1 MLTQLE
7 STVNMLVQNLL
18 NGLMS
23 GWIYILVALGFTLV
37 LSIVGIVQFAHGEV
51 YMVGAYVVYYFCV
64 SAGVNFFLSLLI
76 SILCIGLLGI
86 ILERF
91 FLRPFRDNVEGAIIT
106 TIALILILQ
115 TAVVA
120 TAGVS
125 YKDIPSPIQ
134 GVLILFGAR
143 LSWER
148 LITILISI
156 ALVSGLL
163 IFINKTKI
171 GQAMI
176 AVSEDRNA
184 AALVGINVNRVSS
197 VAMFLGC
204 ALAAAAGGLTGAIF
218 DLTPFMGGFA
228 LMKGI
233 EVIILGGLGSI
244 SGAIIAGLILGLVD
258 GLVTPLLS
266 VQMAGIIELIIII
279 LILLFR
285 PQGLLG
291 HE

>member
-1 MLTQLE
+1 MIE
-7 STVNMLVQNLL
+7 QNLL

-23 GWIYILVALGFTLV
+23 GWIYILVALGLTLV
-37 LSIVGIVQFAHGEV
+37 LSIVGIVQLAHGEI
-51 YMVGAYVVYYFCV
+51 YMIGAYSVYYFCV
-64 SAGVNFFLSLLI
+64 TAGLNFFLSLII
-76 SILCIGLLGI
+76 SIFLVGLLGV

-91 FLRPFRDNVEGAIIT
+91 FLRPFRDDVEGAIVS

-120 TAGVS
+120 IAGVG
-125 YKDIPSPIQ
+125 YRDLPSPIQ
-134 GVLILFGAR
+134 GVLTVLGVR

-148 LITILISI
+148 LMTMLLSMV
-156 ALVSGLL
+156 LVSALL
-163 IFINKTKI
+163 IFIKKTKM

-176 AVSEDRNA
+176 AVSENREV
-184 AALVGINVNRVSS
+184 AALQGINVNRVSA

-204 ALAAAAGGLTGAIF
+204 GLAAAAGALTGAIF

-233 EVIILGGLGSI
+233 GVIIMGGLGSI
-244 SGAIIAGLILGLVD
+244 PGAIIGGLILGLID
-258 GLVTPLLS
+258 GVVTPLLS
-266 VQMAGIIELIIII
+266 VQMANIIGLIIII

>member
-1 MLTQLE
+1 MIE
-7 STVNMLVQNLL
+7 QNLL

-23 GWIYILVALGFTLV
+23 GWIYILVALGLTLV
-37 LSIVGIVQFAHGEV
+37 LSIVGIVQLAHGEI
-51 YMVGAYVVYYFCV
+51 YMIGAYLVYYFCV
-64 SAGVNFFLSLLI
+64 TAGLNFFLSLLI
-76 SILCIGLLGI
+76 SIICVGLLGI
-86 ILERF
+86 LLERF
-91 FLRPFRDNVEGAIIT
+91 FFRPFRDDVEGAIIS

-115 TAVVA
+115 TAIVA
-120 TAGVS
+120 IAGVS

-134 GVLILFGAR
+134 GVLIVLGAR

-148 LITILISI
+148 LITILISMV
-156 ALVSGLL
+156 LVSALL
-163 IFINKTKI
+163 IFINKTKM
-171 GQAMI
+171 GQAMV
-176 AVSEDRNA
+176 AVSEDREA
-184 AALVGINVNRVSS
+184 AALQGINVNRISS
-197 VAMFLGC
+197 IAIFLGC
-204 ALAAAAGGLTGAIF
+204 GLAAAAGALTGAIF

-233 EVIILGGLGSI
+233 QVVILGGLGSI
-244 SGAIIAGLILGLVD
+244 PGAIMGGLMLGLID

-266 VQMAGIIELIIII
+266 VQMASIIGLVVII

>member
-1 MLTQLE
+1 MLA
-7 STVNMLVQNLL
+7 QNLL

-23 GWIYILVALGFTLV
+23 GWIYILVALGLTLV
-37 LSIVGIVQFAHGEV
+37 LSIVGIVQLAHGEM
-51 YMVGAYVVYYFCV
+51 YMVGSYIVYYFCV
-64 SAGVNFFLSLLI
+64 RAGLNFFLALFI
-76 SILCIGLLGI
+76 SILCVGLLGVV
-86 ILERF
+86 LERF
-91 FLRPFRDNVEGAIIT
+91 FLRPFRGNVEGAIIT

-115 TAVVA
+115 NGVVA
-120 TAGVS
+120 IFSES

-134 GVLILFGAR
+134 GVLSVLGVR

-148 LITILISI
+148 LITILVSMG
-156 ALVSGLL
+156 LVSALL

-171 GQAMI
+171 GQAMV
-176 AVSEDRNA
+176 AVSEDRDA
-184 AALVGINVNRVSS
+184 AALQGINVNRVSS
-197 VAMFLGC
+197 VAMFMGC
-204 ALAAAAGGLTGAIF
+204 GLAAAAGALVGAIF

-233 EVIILGGLGSI
+233 AVIILGGLGSI
-244 SGAIIAGLILGLVD
+244 AGAIIGGLILGLVD

-266 VQMAGIIELIIII
+266 VQMAGIIGLVVII
-279 LILLFR
+279 LILIFR

>member
-1 MLTQLE
+1 
-7 STVNMLVQNLL
+7 MLVQNLL

-23 GWIYILVALGFTLV
+23 GWIYILVALGLTLV
-37 LSIVGIVQFAHGEV
+37 LSIVGIVQLAHGEI
-51 YMVGAYVVYYFCV
+51 YMIGAYIIYYFCV
-64 SAGVNFFLSLLI
+64 SAGLTFFLSLLI
-76 SILCIGLLGI
+76 SILFTGLLGI
-86 ILERF
+86 ILERW
-91 FLRPFRDNVEGAIIT
+91 FLRPFRDDIEGAIIT

-115 TAVVA
+115 TAIIA
-120 TAGVS
+120 ISGPG
-125 YKDIPSPIQ
+125 YKNIPSPIQ
-134 GVLILFGAR
+134 GVLTILSAR

-148 LITILISI
+148 LITIIVSMV
-156 ALVSGLL
+156 LVSALL

-176 AVSEDRNA
+176 AVSEDRHA
-184 AALVGINVNRVSS
+184 AALMGINVNRVSS

-218 DLTPFMGGFA
+218 DLTPFMGDFA

-244 SGAIIAGLILGLVD
+244 PGTIIGGLILGLVD

-266 VQMAGIIELIIII
+266 VQMANIIGLIVIV

>member
-1 MLTQLE
+1 M
-7 STVNMLVQNLL
+7 
-18 NGLMS
+18 
-23 GWIYILVALGFTLV
+23 I
-37 LSIVGIVQFAHGEV
+37 
-51 YMVGAYVVYYFCV
+51 GAYVIYYLCV
-64 SAGVNFFLSLLI
+64 GAGFNFFLSLLI
-76 SILCIGLLGI
+76 SVLCTGLLGI
-86 ILERF
+86 VLERW
-91 FLRPFRDNVEGAIIT
+91 FLRPFRGDVEGAIIT

-115 TAVVA
+115 TAIIA
-120 TAGVS
+120 IAGPS

-134 GVLILFGAR
+134 GVLSIFGAR

-156 ALVSGLL
+156 VLVSALL
-163 IFINKTKI
+163 VFINRTKI
-171 GQAMI
+171 GQAMV
-176 AVSEDRNA
+176 AVSEDREA

-197 VAMFLGC
+197 IAMFLGC
-204 ALAAAAGGLTGAIF
+204 SLAAAAGGLTGAIF

-228 LMKGI
+228 LTKGI

-244 SGAIIAGLILGLVD
+244 PGAIIGGLILGLVD
-258 GLVTPLLS
+258 GLVTPLVS
-266 VQMAGIIELIIII
+266 VQMANIIGLIIIV

>member
-1 MLTQLE
+1 MLA
-7 STVNMLVQNLL
+7 QNLL

-23 GWIYILVALGFTLV
+23 GWIYILVALGLTLV
-37 LSIVGIVQFAHGEV
+37 LSIVGIVQLAHGEM
-51 YMVGAYVVYYFCV
+51 YMVGSYIVYYFCV
-64 SAGVNFFLSLLI
+64 RAGLNFFLALFI
-76 SILCIGLLGI
+76 SILCVGLLGVV
-86 ILERF
+86 LERF
-91 FLRPFRDNVEGAIIT
+91 FLRPFRGNVEGAIIT

-115 TAVVA
+115 NGVVA
-120 TAGVS
+120 IFGQN

-134 GVLILFGAR
+134 GVLTVLGVR

-148 LITILISI
+148 LITILVSMG
-156 ALVSGLL
+156 LVSALL

-171 GQAMI
+171 GQAMV
-176 AVSEDRNA
+176 AVSEDRDA
-184 AALVGINVNRVSS
+184 AALQGINVNRVSS
-197 VAMFLGC
+197 VAMFMGC
-204 ALAAAAGGLTGAIF
+204 ALAAAAGALVGAIF

-233 EVIILGGLGSI
+233 AVIILGGLGSI
-244 SGAIIAGLILGLVD
+244 AGAIIGGLILGLVD

-266 VQMAGIIELIIII
+266 VQMAGIIGLVVII
-279 LILLFR
+279 LILIFR

>member
-1 MLTQLE
+1 MLA
-7 STVNMLVQNLL
+7 QNLL

-23 GWIYILVALGFTLV
+23 GWIYILVALGLTLV
-37 LSIVGIVQFAHGEV
+37 LSIVGIVQLAHGEM
-51 YMVGAYVVYYFCV
+51 YMVGSYIVYYFCV
-64 SAGVNFFLSLLI
+64 IAGLNFFLALPISVLLV
-76 SILCIGLLGI
+76 GLLGI

-91 FLRPFRDNVEGAIIT
+91 FLRPFRGNVEGAIIS

-115 TAVVA
+115 NGIVA
-120 TAGVS
+120 IFGES

-134 GVLILFGAR
+134 GVLTVLGVR

-148 LITILISI
+148 LITILVSI
-156 ALVSGLL
+156 ALVSALL
-163 IFINKTKI
+163 IFINRTKI
-171 GQAMI
+171 GQAMV
-176 AVSEDRNA
+176 AVSEDRDA
-184 AALVGINVNRVSS
+184 AALQGINVNRVSS
-197 VAMFLGC
+197 VAMFFGC
-204 ALAAAAGGLTGAIF
+204 ALAAAAGALVGAIF

-233 EVIILGGLGSI
+233 AVIILGGLGSI
-244 SGAIIAGLILGLVD
+244 PGAIIGGLILGLID

-266 VQMAGIIELIIII
+266 VQMAGIIGLAVII
-279 LILLFR
+279 LILIFR

>member
-1 MLTQLE
+1 MIE
-7 STVNMLVQNLL
+7 QNLL

-23 GWIYILVALGFTLV
+23 GWIYILVALGLTLV
-37 LSIVGIVQFAHGEV
+37 LSIVGIVQLAHGEI
-51 YMVGAYVVYYFCV
+51 YMVGAYIVYYFCV
-64 SAGVNFFLSLLI
+64 TVGLNFFLSLLI
-76 SILCIGLLGI
+76 SIFCAGLLGVF
-86 ILERF
+86 LERF
-91 FLRPFRDNVEGAIIT
+91 FLRPFRDDVEGAIIS

-115 TAVVA
+115 TAIVA
-120 TAGVS
+120 IAGVG

-134 GVLILFGAR
+134 GVITVLGAR

-148 LITILISI
+148 LITILVSI
-156 ALVSGLL
+156 ALVSALL
-163 IFINKTKI
+163 IFINKTKM
-171 GQAMI
+171 GQAMV
-176 AVSEDRNA
+176 AVSEDREA
-184 AALVGINVNRVSS
+184 AALQGINVDRISS
-197 VAMFLGC
+197 IAMFLGC
-204 ALAAAAGGLTGAIF
+204 SLAAAAGALTGAIF

-244 SGAIIAGLILGLVD
+244 PGAIIGGLILGLVD
-258 GLVTPLLS
+258 GIVTPLLS
-266 VQMAGIIELIIII
+266 VQMASIIGLVLII

>member
-1 MLTQLE
+1 MLA
-7 STVNMLVQNLL
+7 QNLL

-23 GWIYILVALGFTLV
+23 GWIYILVALGLTLV
-37 LSIVGIVQFAHGEV
+37 LSIVGIVQLAHGEI

-64 SAGVNFFLSLLI
+64 SAGLNFFLSLLI
-76 SILCIGLLGI
+76 SIICVGLLGI
-86 ILERF
+86 LLERF
-91 FLRPFRDNVEGAIIT
+91 FLRPFRDDVEGAIIS

-115 TAVVA
+115 TSMVA
-120 TAGVS
+120 IAGVS

-134 GVLILFGAR
+134 GVLILLGAR

-176 AVSEDRNA
+176 AVSEDRDA

-244 SGAIIAGLILGLVD
+244 PGAIIGGMILGLVD
-258 GLVTPLLS
+258 GLVTPFFS
-266 VQMAGIIELIIII
+266 VQMASIIGLVVII

>member
-1 MLTQLE
+1 MIE
-7 STVNMLVQNLL
+7 QNLL

-23 GWIYILVALGFTLV
+23 GWIYILVALGLTLV
-37 LSIVGIVQFAHGEV
+37 LSIVGIVQLAHGEI
-51 YMVGAYVVYYFCV
+51 YMIGAYSVYYFCV
-64 SAGVNFFLSLLI
+64 TAGLNFFLSLII
-76 SILCIGLLGI
+76 SIFLVGLLGV

-91 FLRPFRDNVEGAIIT
+91 FLRPFRDDVEGAIVS

-120 TAGVS
+120 IAGVG
-125 YKDIPSPIQ
+125 YRDLPSPIQ
-134 GVLILFGAR
+134 GVLTVLGVR

-148 LITILISI
+148 LMTMLLSMV
-156 ALVSGLL
+156 LVSALL
-163 IFINKTKI
+163 IFIKKTKM

-176 AVSEDRNA
+176 AVSENREV
-184 AALVGINVNRVSS
+184 AALQGINVNRISA

-204 ALAAAAGGLTGAIF
+204 GLAAAAGALTGAIF

-233 EVIILGGLGSI
+233 GVIIMGGLGSI
-244 SGAIIAGLILGLVD
+244 PGAIIGGLILGLID
-258 GLVTPLLS
+258 GVVTPLLS
-266 VQMAGIIELIIII
+266 VQMANIIGLIIII

>member
-1 MLTQLE
+1 MLA
-7 STVNMLVQNLL
+7 QNLL
-18 NGLMS
+18 NGLMA
-23 GWIYILVALGFTLV
+23 GWIYILVALGLTLV
-37 LSIVGIVQFAHGEV
+37 LSIVGIVQLAHGEI
-51 YMVGAYVVYYFCV
+51 YMVGAYIVYYFCV
-64 SAGVNFFLSLLI
+64 SAGLNFFLSLLI
-76 SILCIGLLGI
+76 SILCVGFLGV
-86 ILERF
+86 ILEKF
-91 FLRPFRDNVEGAIIT
+91 FLRPFRDDVEGAIIS

-115 TAVVA
+115 TAIVA
-120 TAGVS
+120 IAGVS

-134 GVLILFGAR
+134 GVVKVFGAV

-148 LITILISI
+148 LITILVSI
-156 ALVSGLL
+156 VLVSALL
-163 IFINKTKI
+163 IFITKTKI
-171 GQAMI
+171 GQAMV
-176 AVSEDRNA
+176 AVSEDRVA
-184 AALVGINVNRVSS
+184 AALQGINVNRVSS

-218 DLTPFMGGFA
+218 DVTPFIGGFA

-244 SGAIIAGLILGLVD
+244 PGAIIGGLILGFID

-266 VQMAGIIELIIII
+266 VQLAGIIGLVVII

>member
-1 MLTQLE
+1 MLA
-7 STVNMLVQNLL
+7 QNLL
-18 NGLMS
+18 NGLMA
-23 GWIYILVALGFTLV
+23 GWIYILVALGLTLV
-37 LSIVGIVQFAHGEV
+37 LSIVGIVQLAHGEI
-51 YMVGAYVVYYFCV
+51 YMVGAYIVYYFCV
-64 SAGVNFFLSLLI
+64 SAGLNFFLSLLI
-76 SILCIGLLGI
+76 SILCVGFLGV
-86 ILERF
+86 ILEKF
-91 FLRPFRDNVEGAIIT
+91 FLRPFRDDVEGAIIS

-120 TAGVS
+120 IAGVS

-134 GVLILFGAR
+134 GVLTVLGAR

-148 LITILISI
+148 LITILVSI
-156 ALVSGLL
+156 TLVVVLL
-163 IFINKTKI
+163 VFITRTRI

-176 AVSEDRNA
+176 AVSEDREA
-184 AALVGINVNRVSS
+184 AALQGINVNLVSS

-218 DLTPFMGGFA
+218 DLTPFMGSFA

-244 SGAIIAGLILGLVD
+244 PGAIIGGLVLGLVD

-266 VQMAGIIELIIII
+266 VQMASIIGLIVII

>member
-1 MLTQLE
+1 MIE
-7 STVNMLVQNLL
+7 QNLL

-23 GWIYILVALGFTLV
+23 GWIYILVALGLTLV
-37 LSIVGIVQFAHGEV
+37 LSIVGIVQLAHGEI
-51 YMVGAYVVYYFCV
+51 YMVGAYIVYYFCV
-64 SAGVNFFLSLLI
+64 TVGLNFFLSLLI
-76 SILCIGLLGI
+76 SIFCAGLLGVF
-86 ILERF
+86 LERF
-91 FLRPFRDNVEGAIIT
+91 FLRPFRDDVEGAIIS

-115 TAVVA
+115 TAIVA
-120 TAGVS
+120 IAGVG

-134 GVLILFGAR
+134 GVVTVLGAR

-148 LITILISI
+148 LITILVSI
-156 ALVSGLL
+156 ALVSALL
-163 IFINKTKI
+163 IFINKTKM
-171 GQAMI
+171 GQAMV
-176 AVSEDRNA
+176 AVSEDREA
-184 AALVGINVNRVSS
+184 AALQGINVNRISS
-197 VAMFLGC
+197 IAMFLGC
-204 ALAAAAGGLTGAIF
+204 SLAAAAGALTGAIF

-244 SGAIIAGLILGLVD
+244 PGAIIGGLILGLVD
-258 GLVTPLLS
+258 GIVTPLLS
-266 VQMAGIIELIIII
+266 VQMASIIGLVLII